1 LNVTVT
7 RVFPLGHSV
16 EILSSVALEG
26 ETLWPEHAARFDTP
40 PLQFVVEIAPGDD
53 SSPLNFLPAP
63 LGFGVQCG
71 ETGQGTFDIATRAGT
86 LRASQASLARLLET
100 LVLTALD
107 WTFFV
112 GIHAGCVMRAGKSVL
127 LCGDSGAG
135 KSTLAYA
142 CSQSG
147 WDYVSDNSLHWA
159 SAPHDVLVSGSP
171 EIRLREGARRLF
183 SLDGAVSVPWTPCA
197 PAGPCVF
204 LIRRPGPA
212 RLRPHSTQDA
222 MTYFGQYDTRPD
234 RAYAEDR
241 YRALLGHGAWVLEY
255 EDVWDAVGCLETLL

>member
-1 LNVTVT
+1 M
-7 RVFPLGHSV
+7 
-16 EILSSVALEG
+16 
-26 ETLWPEHAARFDTP
+26 EHGARFDAA
-40 PLQFVVEIAPGDD
+40 PLRFVVEVSPDD
-53 SSPLNFLPAP
+53 ESGPLTFLPAP
-63 LGFGVQCG
+63 AGFTVACG
-71 ETGQGTFDIATRAGT
+71 EAGRGAFDVATRTGT
-86 LRASQASLARLLET
+86 LHAGRASFVPLLET

-112 GIHAGCVMRAGKSVL
+112 GIHAGCVMRGRKSVL

-159 SAPHDVLVSGSP
+159 TAPHDELVSGSP

-183 SLDGAVSVPWTPCA
+183 SLDGAVSVPWTPRA
-197 PAGPCVF
+197 PAGLCVF

-222 MTYFGQYDTRPD
+222 MTYFAQYDTRPD
-234 RAYAEDR
+234 RAYAEER
-241 YRALLGHGAWVLEY
+241 YRALLEPGVWAMEY
-255 EDVWDAVGCLETLL
+255 EDVWDAVHCLETLL